1 MNFELPRPELASR
14 DEEIGRCLACR
25 QTALTELGGLMPMYL
40 SLDAGGRVRAMG
52 PTLKKIAGG
61 VGLGQP
67 IETYFEPR
75 RGWRRSGA
83 MRVPG
88 PDGAPQ
94 PEILLGKWR
103 VAPGR
108 RIHLWLRKHPDIG
121 LRGSAIALP
130 PSSGGG
136 ALINLTFGVH
146 LAQAVRC
153 FGLTND
159 DFAPS
164 DLAVELLYLQEAKAV
179 IMAELRGLT
188 ARLEDA
194 RAAALDKAM
203 TDALT
208 GLANRRAFDAEF
220 AGAIAAT
227 RAGGGG
233 FALAHL
239 DLDHFKAVNDSLGH
253 AAGDRVL
260 EDVARILREEIRHED
275 LAARIG
281 GDEFILLLRGD
292 LASER
297 LKELGERII
306 ARLEVPIPFE
316 GGLCRI
322 SGSIGVILSRSYD
335 HPSAERMIADAD
347 AALYESKR
355 SGRARC
361 TIIRPDEIGGGLTPR
376 DPRA

>member
-1 MNFELPRPELASR
+1 M
-14 DEEIGRCLACR
+14 
-25 QTALTELGGLMPMYL
+25 
-40 SLDAGGRVRAMG
+40 
-52 PTLKKIAGG
+52 
-61 VGLGQP
+61 
-67 IETYFEPR
+67 
-75 RGWRRSGA
+75 
-83 MRVPG
+83 
-88 PDGAPQ
+88 PQ
-94 PEILLGKWR
+94 PRKWR

-108 RIHLWLRKHPDIG
+108 RVHLWLRNHPDIG

-146 LAQAVRC
+146 LAQAVRR

-179 IMAELRGLT
+179 VMAELRGLT
-188 ARLEDA
+188 ARLE
-194 RAAALDKAM
+194 KAM

-220 AGAIAAT
+220 NRAIAAT
-227 RAGGGG
+227 RAGGAG

-239 DLDHFKAVNDSLGH
+239 DLDHFKAVNDTLGH

-260 EDVARILREEIRHED
+260 EEVAGILREEIRHED
-275 LAARIG
+275 LAARVG

-361 TIIRPDEIGGGLTPR
+361 TIIRPDENGGG
-376 DPRA
+376 

>member
-1 MNFELPRPELASR
+1 MNIEIPQVNAPQSSE
-14 DEEIGRCLACR
+14 DIGRCLACR

-40 SLDAGGRVRAMG
+40 SLDARGRVRGMG
-52 PTLKKIAGG
+52 PTLAKITGG
-61 VGLGQP
+61 SGLGLP
-67 IETYFEPR
+67 IEACFEPR

-108 RIHLWLRKHPDIG
+108 RIHLWLRGHSDIG

-146 LAQAVRC
+146 LAQAVRR

-164 DLAVELLYLQEAKAV
+164 DLAVELLYLQEAKDV
-179 IMAELRGLT
+179 VMGELRGLT
-188 ARLEDA
+188 ARLDEA
-194 RAAALDKAM
+194 RASALDKAM

-208 GLANRRAFDAEF
+208 GLANRRAFEAE
-220 AGAIAAT
+220 IARALET
-227 RAGGGG
+227 LRAGGEG

-239 DLDHFKAVNDSLGH
+239 DLDHFKAVNDTLGH

-260 EDVARILREEIRHED
+260 EVVASILREEIRQYD
-275 LAARIG
+275 MAARIG

-292 LASER
+292 LAPR
-297 LKELGERII
+297 QLVALGERII
-306 ARLEVPIPFE
+306 ARLEQPVAFE
-316 GGLCRI
+316 GNLCRI
-322 SGSIGVILSRSYD
+322 SGSIGIILSRGYRAL
-335 HPSAERMIADAD
+335 SADRMMADAD

-361 TIIRPDEIGGGLTPR
+361 TIISPDGK
-376 DPRA
+376 